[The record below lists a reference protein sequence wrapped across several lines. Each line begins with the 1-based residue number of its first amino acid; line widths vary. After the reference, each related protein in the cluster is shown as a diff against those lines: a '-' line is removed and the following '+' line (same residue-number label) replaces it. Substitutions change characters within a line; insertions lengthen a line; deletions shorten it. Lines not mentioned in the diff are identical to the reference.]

1 MFTEHTLTTLV
12 VPLRTVQNQV
22 RLQIDR
28 FQSVCVDSTVSGI
41 HMLLF
46 GKLMIGIDKS
56 FEMIISGFEQIMV
69 GALR

>member
-28 FQSVCVDSTVSGI
+28 FQSVCVEFTVSGI